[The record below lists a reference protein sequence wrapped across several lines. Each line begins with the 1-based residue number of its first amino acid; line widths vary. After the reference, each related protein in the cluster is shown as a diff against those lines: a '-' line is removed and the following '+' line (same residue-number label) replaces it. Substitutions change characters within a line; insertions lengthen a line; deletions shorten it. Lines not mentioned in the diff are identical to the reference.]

1 MSEKSKHEQ
10 DAAQRQVELLTEAL
24 EKARSNDGQF
34 LNQSGKRAPELYPKG
49 VTVSPFNS
57 LILALH
63 SDSKEF
69 KTNDYVL
76 FSEAKKQGDS
86 VQGGEKGV
94 PFVWYNWNQYAN
106 KEKPEEIITKED
118 YKDLPEESKASYK
131 AVRQREIRTLF
142 NVDQTT
148 MAMSNPEEY
157 TRLTDRNNETDEK
170 KLHMEVNRFLQA
182 MKDNLV
188 NVRKDGT
195 GVPHY
200 DTSKDTV
207 FLPAQKHFASYADYV
222 QDALRQIVSATGHPQ
237 RLDRKGFVIEG
248 GASPKESQ
256 LNRERFVIEMA
267 SAVKMT
273 QFGLPARLSPE
284 AMNEIGNWEKELKD
298 NPRFLD
304 ALEMDINNSLGM
316 IAKAEKGEKIELGPV
331 KESEETQNET
341 VNARVIMLRD
351 EESKKWI
358 LYIKPENEKAISV
371 YPEKDEV
378 SRFFA
383 AAKQGE
389 EKADRVRQEL
399 AQKYYGLIMARPDT
413 GVDIFGKA
421 PEGIDLNAI
430 QRVNIFKAKNDGK
443 ILCSVS
449 IDGMDRIPPR
459 EVSPFQWQKMWLA
472 EDKNEY
478 KRILAANLFE
488 DQLRSRKEAVQQ
500 EHAKKQEEE
509 KRQNSPEQKA
519 KEEREEKAK
528 EELTKAETKAVAAI
542 ALTPILRQFDDLKK
556 KHPDA
561 LLLFRTGDFYQTYR
575 DDARKA
581 SSILGITLTRNSQIK
596 DREGKPLE
604 TAGFPQH
611 ALDTYLPKLI
621 RAGERVAI
629 CDQIESSQRQQQQEK
644 QNLVP
649 EQEKEATRGYHR

>member
-10 DAAQRQVELLTEAL
+10 DAAQRQVALLTKAL
-24 EKARSNDGQF
+24 EKARDNEGRF
-34 LNQSGKRAPELYPKG
+34 INQTGKRAPELYPKG
-49 VTVSPFNS
+49 MQVSPFNS

-76 FSEAKKQGDS
+76 FSEAKKHGDS

-94 PFVWYNWNQYAN
+94 PFVWYDWSRYVN
-106 KEKPEEIITKED
+106 KGNPEDIISKDD
-118 YKDLPEESKASYK
+118 YKALPDEAKAGYK

-148 MAMSNPEEY
+148 MSVSNPEQY
-157 TRLTDRNNETDEK
+157 AILAGKSAQQDDKQLRMD
-170 KLHMEVNRFLQA
+170 VNRFLQS

-200 DTSKDTV
+200 DTAKDTV

-222 QDALRQIVSATGHPQ
+222 QESLRQIVTATGHPQ
-237 RLDRKGFVIEG
+237 RLDRRCFAMDG
-248 GASPKESQ
+248 GTAPKESLQ
-256 LNRERFVIEMA
+256 SRERLIVEMA

-284 AMNEIGNWEKELKD
+284 AMNEIAGWEKELRD
-298 NPRFLD
+298 NPRLID
-304 ALEMDINNSLGM
+304 ALETDINSSLGM
-316 IAKAEKGEKIELGPV
+316 IARAEKGEKIELSPV
-331 KESEETQNET
+331 KEVQESQTES
-341 VNARVIMLRD
+341 VNAKVIMLQD
-351 EESKKWI
+351 DESKRWI
-358 LYIKPENEKAISV
+358 LYIKPENEKAITV
-371 YPEKDEV
+371 YPEKNEV

-383 AAKQGE
+383 AARQSE
-389 EKADRVRQEL
+389 EKADHVRQEL
-399 AQKYYGLIMARPDT
+399 AQKYYGLVRTKPDT
-413 GVDIFGKA
+413 GIDIFGKV
-421 PEGIDLNAI
+421 PEGIDASAI
-430 QRVNIFKAKNDGK
+430 QRVNIFKAKTDGK
-443 ILCSVS
+443 ILCTVS
-449 IDGMDRIPPR
+449 IDGMDKLQPR

-478 KRILAANLFE
+478 KKTLAATLFE
-488 DQLRSRKEAVQQ
+488 EELRDRQ
-500 EHAKKQEEE
+500 EHARQQEEE

-519 KEEREEKAK
+519 KEEQEEKAK
-528 EELTKAETKAVAAI
+528 EELTKAETKAVAATV
-542 ALTPILRQFDDLKK
+542 LSPILRQYDDLKK

-581 SSILGITLTRNSQIK
+581 SGILGITLTRNSQIK

-604 TAGFPQH
+604 SAAFPQH

-621 RAGERVAI
+621 RAGQRVAI
-629 CDQIESSQRQQQQEK
+629 CDQIESSQRQENQEK
-644 QNLVP
+644 V
-649 EQEKEATRGYHR
+649 EQAKEASRGYHR

>member
-118 YKDLPEESKASYK
+118 YKALPEESKASYK

-157 TRLTDRNNETDEK
+157 TRLTDRNNEKDEK

-358 LYIKPENEKAISV
+358 LYIKPENEKAITV

-399 AQKYYGLIMARPDT
+399 AQKYYGLIMAKPDT

-430 QRVNIFKAKNDGK
+430 QRVNIFKAKNVGK
-443 ILCSVS
+443 ILCAVS
-449 IDGMDRIPPR
+449 IDGMDIIPPR

-621 RAGERVAI
+621 RAGEHVAI

>member
-1 MSEKSKHEQ
+1 MTEKSKHEQ
-10 DAAQRQVELLTEAL
+10 DAAQRQAGLLTEAL
-24 EKARSNDGQF
+24 EKARSNDGRF
-34 LNQSGKRAPELYPKG
+34 LNQSGKRTPELYPKG

-76 FSEAKKQGDS
+76 FSEAKKRGDS

-106 KEKPEEIITKED
+106 KEKPEDIISKDD
-118 YKDLPEESKASYK
+118 YKALPDDAKDSYK

-157 TRLTDRNNETDEK
+157 GRLIDMNKEQDEK
-170 KLHMEVNRFLQA
+170 KLHMEVNRFLQN

-200 DTSKDTV
+200 DTAKDTV
-207 FLPAQKHFASYADYV
+207 FLPAQKHFASYAEYV

-237 RLDRKGFVIEG
+237 RLNRNGFVMDG
-248 GASPKESQ
+248 GTTPKESQ
-256 LNRERFVIEMA
+256 QSREKLVIEMA

-273 QFGLPARLSPE
+273 QFGLPARLSKD
-284 AMNEIGNWEKELKD
+284 AMQEIGNWEKELKD

-316 IAKAEKGEKIELGPV
+316 IAKAERGEKIELGPQ
-331 KESEETQNET
+331 KEADETQNES
-341 VNARVIMLRD
+341 VNARVIMLQD
-351 EESKKWI
+351 SESKRWI
-358 LYIKPENEKAISV
+358 LYIKPENEKALTV
-371 YPEKDEV
+371 YPEKDDV
-378 SRFFA
+378 GRFFA
-383 AAKQGE
+383 AAKHSE

-399 AQKYYGLIMARPDT
+399 AQKYYGLIMAKPDT

-449 IDGMDRIPPR
+449 IDGMDRIHPR

-488 DQLRSRKEAVQQ
+488 DQLRSRQEAIQQ
-500 EHAKKQEEE
+500 EQAKEQEEE

-542 ALTPILRQFDDLKK
+542 ALAPVLRQYDDIKK

-561 LLLFRTGDFYQTYR
+561 LLLFRTGDFYQTYK

-581 SSILGITLTRNSQIK
+581 SSILGITLTRNDQIK

-644 QNLVP
+644 QNVVP

>member
-1 MSEKSKHEQ
+1 MTEKSKHEQ
-10 DAAQRQVELLTEAL
+10 DAAQRQAELLTEAL
-24 EKARSNDGQF
+24 EKARSNDSQF

-76 FSEAKKQGDS
+76 FSEAKKRGDS

-106 KEKPEEIITKED
+106 KEKPEDIISKDD
-118 YKDLPEESKASYK
+118 YKALPDDAKDSYK

-157 TRLTDRNNETDEK
+157 GRLIDMSKEQDEK
-170 KLHMEVNRFLQA
+170 KIHMEVNRFLQN

-200 DTSKDTV
+200 DTAKDTI
-207 FLPAQKHFASYADYV
+207 FLPAQKHFASYAEYV

-237 RLDRKGFVIEG
+237 RLNRNGFVMDG
-248 GASPKESQ
+248 GTVPKESQ
-256 LNRERFVIEMA
+256 QSREKLVIEMA

-273 QFGLPARLSPE
+273 QFGLPARLSKD
-284 AMNEIGNWEKELKD
+284 AMQEIGNWEKELKD

-316 IAKAEKGEKIELGPV
+316 IAKAERGEKIELGPQ
-331 KESEETQNET
+331 KETDETQNES
-341 VNARVIMLRD
+341 VNARVIMLQD
-351 EESKKWI
+351 SESKRWI
-358 LYIKPENEKAISV
+358 LYIKPENEKALTV
-371 YPEKDEV
+371 YPEKDDV
-378 SRFFA
+378 GRFFA
-383 AAKQGE
+383 AAKHSE

-399 AQKYYGLIMARPDT
+399 AQKYYGLAMAKPDINT
-413 GVDIFGKA
+413 DIFGKA
-421 PEGIDLNAI
+421 PEGVDLDAI
-430 QRVNIFKAKNDGK
+430 QRVNIFKSKNDGK
-443 ILCSVS
+443 ILCLVS
-449 IDGMDRIPPR
+449 IDGMDKLPPR

-500 EHAKKQEEE
+500 EHAKEQEEE

-542 ALTPILRQFDDLKK
+542 ALTPILRQYDDLKK

-644 QNLVP
+644 QNVVP